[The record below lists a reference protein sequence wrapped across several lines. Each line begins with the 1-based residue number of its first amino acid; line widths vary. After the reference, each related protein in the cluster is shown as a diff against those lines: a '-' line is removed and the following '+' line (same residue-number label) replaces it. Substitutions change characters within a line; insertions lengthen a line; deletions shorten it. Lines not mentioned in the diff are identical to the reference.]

1 MEASE
6 LEHDCL
12 SIERPHALQAY
23 KLLDGDDA
31 LDASENENDENETI
45 GGASEVL
52 KKRKKN
58 REKLRENVFGSEICG
73 NSRISLQLRFYVKSI

>member
-23 KLLDGDDA
+23 KLLDGDDV
-31 LDASENENDENETI
+31 LDASENENDESESN
-45 GGASEVL
+45 GDASEVL
-52 KKRKKN
+52 KNVKKN
-58 REKLRENVFGSEICG
+58 REIKRVFDKIA
-73 NSRISLQLRFYVKSI
+73 